1 MRIRITLIAIL
12 TGILALDACT
22 GKSVSTA
29 PNIIYILADDMGY
42 GDVSV
47 LNKESGIPTPNID
60 RIASGGISFTDAHTP
75 SSVCTPTRYG
85 LLTGRYAW
93 RTSLKKGVLQGHSS
107 PLIDPHRETVA
118 SFLKSQGYGTACVGK
133 WHLGMEW
140 ASSDGERV
148 NGSNGKNVDI
158 SSPVTAGPTDLGFDY
173 YFGISASLNMPPHAY
188 VENNSLLGNVLYLE
202 GKEQLRKAAI
212 QGKDGWWDP
221 EYRQEDVLPEF
232 TDRAIR
238 WMENHHSAHPEDPF
252 FLYMPLN
259 APHAPIVPNED
270 FAGQSRLGKY
280 GDFCMEV
287 DWSVG
292 LLLDWLDKKG
302 LSENTMIIFTADN
315 GCSPQ
320 AGFEKLQAL
329 GHYPSHIF
337 RGLKGSLWEGGH
349 RVPFLVR
356 WPALVEKGT
365 VSDLPIC
372 LTDLMATLADLAGER
387 LEPDVGEDSFS
398 FLEALS
404 GGTPPWA
411 EERGIVHH
419 SDAGHFSI
427 RRGKWKLVLHEK
439 GGTRRHNPKDLPI
452 VNPAA
457 IQLFDM
463 SIDPSETTNIKHLH
477 PEMVA
482 DLSSL
487 LAGYISE
494 GRSNAGPVVDN
505 DQAKRWPQIE
515 ILDDYLP
522 KKPES

>member
-1 MRIRITLIAIL
+1 MRIQITQIVIL
-12 TGILALDACT
+12 SGLLALTACT
-22 GKSVSTA
+22 GKTFSTA

-60 RIASGGISFTDAHTP
+60 RIAGEGMIFTDAHSP

-85 LLTGRYAW
+85 ILTGRYAW
-93 RTSLKKGVLQGHSS
+93 RTGKKSGVLQGHSP
-107 PLIDPHRETVA
+107 PLIDPDRETVA
-118 SFLKSQGYGTACVGK
+118 SFLKGQGYQTACVGK
-133 WHLGMEW
+133 WHLGMDW
-140 ASSDGERV
+140 DSSDGERV
-148 NGSNGKNVDI
+148 IGSNGKNADV
-158 SSPVTAGPTDLGFDY
+158 SCPVTAGPTDLGFDY
-173 YFGISASLNMPPHAY
+173 FFGISASLNMPPHAY
-188 VENNSLLGNVLYLE
+188 MEDNSLLGEVVYLD
-202 GKEQLRKAAI
+202 GKEQLRNAGI

-238 WMENHHSAHPEDPF
+238 WMDNHLSEHPEDPF

-259 APHAPIVPNED
+259 APHAPIVPNKE

-292 LLLDWLDKKG
+292 LLLDWLDQKG
-302 LSENTMIIFTADN
+302 LSENTLVIFTADN

-320 AGFEKLQAL
+320 AGFEKLQAQ
-329 GHYPSHIF
+329 GHYPSYIF

-349 RVPFLVR
+349 RVPFLAR
-356 WPALVEKGT
+356 WPAFIDKGT

-372 LTDLMATLADLAGER
+372 LTDLMATLADLAGKP
-387 LEPDVGEDSFS
+387 LEPGVGEDSFS
-398 FLEALS
+398 FLEAFS
-404 GGTPPWA
+404 GKTPAWA

-427 RRGKWKLVLHEK
+427 RRGKWKLVLHEE
-439 GGTRRHNPKDLPI
+439 GGTRRHNPKDKPLI
-452 VNPAA
+452 NPAE

-463 SIDPSETTNIKHLH
+463 EADPSETTNIQHLN
-477 PEMVA
+477 PEVVLA
-482 DLSSL
+482 LTEL
-487 LAGYISE
+487 LTGYISE
-494 GRSNAGPVVDN
+494 GRSNPGPSVSN
-505 DQAKRWPQIE
+505 DPATRWPQIE
-515 ILDDYLP
+515 FLEEL
-522 KKPES
+522 